1 MNYCSNCKVMV
12 LDNRNSCPLCHK
24 MLEEAEPQRA
34 AEIAGQYGMGAAYP
48 NVRNRERQ
56 IRFFM
61 RLILF
66 CFILGEAAAVTV
78 NVIFTPTM
86 YWSAIVGI
94 ALLYT
99 YLFVVYWIRHDAGAA
114 FKVGAQ
120 IFFTVALLLLID
132 RMTGN
137 HGWAIE
143 FAVPGLILLGDGMVF
158 FFMML
163 NRQNWYSYLA
173 LLLLMALSSVVI
185 ILLYMTKH
193 IQNIVLPVICALV
206 TGLFLAA
213 TILFGDR
220 QFKRELKRRF
230 HV

>member
-1 MNYCSNCKVMV
+1 MNYCSNCKVTV
-12 LDNRNSCPLCHK
+12 LDERNICPLCHK
-24 MLEEAEPQRA
+24 MLEETDEERA
-34 AEIAGQYGMGAAYP
+34 KQITVRYGTAAGYP
-48 NVRNRERQ
+48 NVRNRERR

-61 RLILF
+61 RLMLF
-66 CFILGEAAAVTV
+66 CFFLGDAAAVLV
-78 NVIFTPTM
+78 NAVFTPDM

-114 FKVGAQ
+114 FKVGSQ
-120 IFFTVALLLLID
+120 IFFTMALLILID
-132 RMTGN
+132 HMTGN

-143 FAVPGLILLGDGMVF
+143 WAVPGLILLGDGMVF

-173 LLLLMALSSVVI
+173 LLLLMVVCSGVI
-185 ILLYMTKH
+185 ILLYMTHH
-193 IQNIVLPVICALV
+193 IQNLVLPVICALV
-206 TGLFLAA
+206 SGVYLAA